1 MEHCYRRIVDTVA
14 IVGLA
19 FASLAH
25 TSSAHAEPVLD
36 RALNGLRLVQTKA
49 CALVKIDFNF
59 RVRYVSHFPQA
70 RGAELRIAVRAIDP
84 AQASALSLLK
94 REALRSPNAS
104 STSIASIDFE
114 AGQPGG
120 PELRI
125 IFSSPASYQVAQ
137 GADFSSIVIAISG
150 ANSAT
155 PCKPV
160 FPADNNG
167 WAASVTK
174 IAPVASVRAPA
185 PSIARAPGQATEA
198 QSRQAGA
205 WMDEARA
212 ALRKSDHA
220 GASKIFVRVLALPE
234 NEFSADALE
243 LLAVSHQKSG
253 QMDRARSEYEDYL
266 ARYTTGEGA
275 DRVRQRLAGITT
287 ATDRAGG
294 SVALKSIDGSGNIDR
309 RAAKQMQGATWSV
322 SGSASQFYIRD
333 DSYRTLR
340 DPSLPPEINPDKD
353 AHRVHQNTLLSSFDF
368 IGAMTTNSMKSKFR
382 FSGTEE
388 HSFSSG
394 DKDIAAIAALNLET
408 TFRDLDLTTRIGR
421 QTRSSGGVLGR
432 FDGALASWQASQAV
446 RFNAIAGSPVERRKD
461 APFKD
466 DKYFYGASVDFGPLL
481 GGFETSVY
489 AIEQRDRSLLDRQA
503 IGAEVRYLQ
512 PDKSMFA
519 MVDYDTHFKVFNAA
533 VLNGSVTLADKSTFT
548 GAIDYRKAP
557 FISAWTAL
565 QGQPFL
571 TLYDLL
577 KLKTKDEIDQLA
589 IDRTASYKSA
599 MLGYARPLTDKLQ
612 LSLDATVAS
621 ISGTIASGGVDAV
634 LPQGTEYYASAQL
647 IGTGLFKQ
655 NDMYIGGIRYA
666 HRPDSDLYV
675 LDLSSRYPVSTDLRL
690 SPRLR
695 LGYRS
700 GNDTDLKEISVMPS
714 LLLNYAIKQDLN
726 LELEVGAKWTRR
738 DQLMIRDT
746 STDIFF
752 TAGFRYDFYADGQIP
767 CGKQF
772 SGCK

>member
-1 MEHCYRRIVDTVA
+1 MGHSRHWACGPATF
-14 IVGLA
+14 VGLT
-19 FASLAH
+19 FVSLANVQ
-25 TSSAHAEPVLD
+25 TGMAEPVLD
-36 RALNGLRLVQTKA
+36 RALSGMRLVQTKS
-49 CALVKIDFNF
+49 CSLVKIDFNF
-59 RVRYVSHFPQA
+59 RVRYASHFPQA
-70 RGAELRIAVRAIDP
+70 RGGELRIAVRAIDP

-104 STSIASIDFE
+104 STSIVSIDFE
-114 AGQPGG
+114 AGQPSG

-125 IFSSPASYQVAQ
+125 VFTSPTSYQVAQ
-137 GADFSSIVIAISG
+137 GADFSSIIIAISG
-150 ANSAT
+150 ASAST
-155 PCKPV
+155 SCKPV
-160 FPADNNG
+160 FPADDNG

-174 IAPVASVRAPA
+174 AAPFASNRAPIAPMPRVS
-185 PSIARAPGQATEA
+185 GKATEA

-212 ALRKSDHA
+212 AMRKSDHA
-220 GASKIFVRVLALPE
+220 TAVKTLTRVLTSPE
-234 NEFSADALE
+234 NEFTADALE

-253 QMDRARSEYEDYL
+253 QIDRARSEYEDYL

-287 ATDRAGG
+287 ATNRAGG

-309 RAAKQMQGATWSV
+309 RAAKQIQGATWSV

-368 IGAMTTNSMKSKFR
+368 IGAMTTSSMKSKFR

-388 HSFSSG
+388 HNFSSG

-408 TFRDLDLTTRIGR
+408 TFRDLDLMTRLGR

-446 RFNAIAGSPVERRKD
+446 RFNAVVGSPVERRKD

-503 IGAEVRYLQ
+503 IGAELRFLQ

-519 MVDYDTHFKVFNAA
+519 MVDYDTHFRTLNAA

-612 LSLDATVAS
+612 LSVDATIAS

-634 LPQGTEYYASAQL
+634 LPQGTEYFASAQL
-647 IGTGLFKQ
+647 IGTGFFKQ

-675 LDLSSRYPVSTDLRL
+675 LDLSSRYPMTADFRL

-695 LGYRS
+695 LGYRT
-700 GNDTDLKEISVMPS
+700 GNGTDLKEVSVMPS
-714 LLLNYAIKQDLN
+714 LLLNYAIKPDLN
-726 LELEVGAKWTRR
+726 LELEVGVKWTRR

-746 STDIFF
+746 DTDIFF

-767 CGKQF
+767 CGKLF